1 MVASAVRMFTYI
13 LAFMLL
19 LACKKR
25 GQISSGPLFIFWL
38 LEAVCGAI
46 TFRSVVRSESI
57 ANISSAPL
65 PLVTY
70 SIQYPLIV
78 ALFFL
83 NFWAD
88 RPHQYKVLEEENGKP
103 SPESAASFPSRM
115 LFTWFDGMVWRGWRR
130 YLVNEDL
137 WTLNPSDRCRG
148 VIPVWDANWD
158 DQKKAKQPKRK
169 PLSIL
174 NTLVSS
180 FGGVFAASAILQLI
194 YTIISFVSPQLVNFL
209 IAFVES
215 DEPMWRGYLY
225 TITLIAV
232 TMLNTIINSQYFFFQ
247 YSIGLKIRTALT
259 SAIYRKSLRLS
270 GASRKEMTVG
280 ETTNLMAIDTQ
291 KFMDVVLFLNMIW
304 SSPLSIVLCM
314 YFLWNIL
321 GVASLAGLA
330 VMVLMI
336 PMNML
341 VASKMKKYQIAQMRF
356 KDKRV
361 KLMDE
366 VLNGIKVLKLYAWEP
381 SFSYQILRIREEEIG
396 SLKRAAYMNAF
407 STFLWTCAPFLV
419 ALCSFTVY
427 VLIDPNNVL
436 DAQTAFVSLT
446 YFNMLRLPL
455 NMLPNL
461 IVYMVQCSV
470 SLKRINGYM
479 NSEELSS
486 DTVGKDTNVPEPVK
500 AQNAS
505 FTWDSTRDT
514 LQDINMS
521 VQAGSLV
528 AVVGSVGSGK
538 SSLLSALLGEMTR
551 TSGSVNVHGTTA
563 YVPQQAWIQNSTLEG
578 NITFGKRYNRAL
590 YDRVVEACALRPDLD
605 MLPAG
610 DQTEIGERGINLSG
624 GQKQRLSVARAVY
637 SNRALYLLDD
647 PLSAVDAHV
656 GKHMFD
662 KVFGPQ
668 GLLRH
673 KTRVLVTHGVSYL
686 PQVDNIIVMKE
697 GRITESGSYRE
708 LLDRKGEFADFLIQY
723 LSEKKETKEMDP
735 ETETELDE
743 LQKDLEQHLGKAQL
757 QRKMSRAKTATAIS
771 DLDKDQLRRRHHG
784 GSLMRT
790 TSKSTIDDEE
800 EAAHNL
806 ANTDAM
812 GAAGI
817 PVGQTLIDA
826 EKAETGGVKAAVYIY
841 YAKSVGFVATI
852 VACLFY
858 IGFQV
863 VLVAT
868 KVAIFLTVCEHCC
881 QFLVLLNTQGFQ
893 VGSNIWLSAWSGDP
907 LASTDIGTRNKY
919 LAVYGVLGLLQSLSI
934 MGATL
939 LCQVLM
945 SKGRPSATYNLN

>member
-13 LAFMLL
+13 LAFILL
-19 LACKKR
+19 LVCKKR

-57 ANISSAPL
+57 ANLSSAPL

-70 SIQYPLIV
+70 SIQYPLVV

-88 RPHQYKVLEEENGKP
+88 QPHQYKVLEEENGKP

-158 DQKKAKQPKRK
+158 EQKKAKQPKRK

-686 PQVDNIIVMKE
+686 PQMDNIIVMKE

-868 KVAIFLTVCEHCC
+868 QVAIF
-881 QFLVLLNTQGFQ
+881 
-893 VGSNIWLSAWSGDP
+893 
-907 LASTDIGTRNKY
+907 
-919 LAVYGVLGLLQSLSI
+919 
-934 MGATL
+934 
-939 LCQVLM
+939 
-945 SKGRPSATYNLN
+945 

>member
-1 MVASAVRMFTYI
+1 MVASAVRVFTYT
-13 LAFMLL
+13 LAFALL

-148 VIPVWDANWD
+148 VIPEWDANWD
-158 DQKKAKQPKRK
+158 NQKKAKQPKRK

-863 VLVAT
+863 HSIGCN
-868 KVAIFLTVCEHCC
+868 KSCYFLAACEHRC
-881 QFLVLLNTQGFQ
+881 LSLARLNTQGFQ

-939 LCQVLM
+939 LCQV
-945 SKGRPSATYNLN
+945 

>member
-13 LAFMLL
+13 LAFILL
-19 LACKKR
+19 LVCKKR

-57 ANISSAPL
+57 ANLSSAPL

-70 SIQYPLIV
+70 SIQYPLVV

-88 RPHQYKVLEEENGKP
+88 QPHQYKVLEEENGKP

-158 DQKKAKQPKRK
+158 EQKKAKQPKRK

-686 PQVDNIIVMKE
+686 PQMDNIIVMKE

-841 YAKSVGFVATI
+841 YARSVGFVATI

-863 VLVAT
+863 HSIGCN
-868 KVAIFLTVCEHCC
+868 KSCYFLAA
-881 QFLVLLNTQGFQ
+881 F
-893 VGSNIWLSAWSGDP
+893 
-907 LASTDIGTRNKY
+907 
-919 LAVYGVLGLLQSLSI
+919 
-934 MGATL
+934 
-939 LCQVLM
+939 
-945 SKGRPSATYNLN
+945 

>member
-158 DQKKAKQPKRK
+158 DQRKAKQPKRK

-868 KVAIFLTVCEHCC
+868 KVAIF
-881 QFLVLLNTQGFQ
+881 
-893 VGSNIWLSAWSGDP
+893 
-907 LASTDIGTRNKY
+907 
-919 LAVYGVLGLLQSLSI
+919 
-934 MGATL
+934 
-939 LCQVLM
+939 
-945 SKGRPSATYNLN
+945 

>member
-939 LCQVLM
+939 LCQVLI
-945 SKGRPSATYNLN
+945 SKGVPSAAYNLN

>member
-1 MVASAVRMFTYI
+1 M
-13 LAFMLL
+13 
-19 LACKKR
+19 
-25 GQISSGPLFIFWL
+25 
-38 LEAVCGAI
+38 
-46 TFRSVVRSESI
+46 
-57 ANISSAPL
+57 
-65 PLVTY
+65 
-70 SIQYPLIV
+70 
-78 ALFFL
+78 
-83 NFWAD
+83 
-88 RPHQYKVLEEENGKP
+88 
-103 SPESAASFPSRM
+103 
-115 LFTWFDGMVWRGWRR
+115 
-130 YLVNEDL
+130 
-137 WTLNPSDRCRG
+137 
-148 VIPVWDANWD
+148 WDSNWD
-158 DQKKAKQPKRK
+158 NQKKAKQPKRK

-863 VLVAT
+863 VLVTT
-868 KVAIFLTVCEHCC
+868 KVAKF
-881 QFLVLLNTQGFQ
+881 
-893 VGSNIWLSAWSGDP
+893 
-907 LASTDIGTRNKY
+907 
-919 LAVYGVLGLLQSLSI
+919 
-934 MGATL
+934 
-939 LCQVLM
+939 
-945 SKGRPSATYNLN
+945 

>member
-1 MVASAVRMFTYI
+1 MVASAVRVFTYI
-13 LAFMLL
+13 LAFALL

-25 GQISSGPLFIFWL
+25 GQISSGPLFIFWF

-148 VIPVWDANWD
+148 VIPMWDANWD

-605 MLPAG
+605 MLAAG

-868 KVAIFLTVCEHCC
+868 KVAIF
-881 QFLVLLNTQGFQ
+881 
-893 VGSNIWLSAWSGDP
+893 
-907 LASTDIGTRNKY
+907 
-919 LAVYGVLGLLQSLSI
+919 
-934 MGATL
+934 
-939 LCQVLM
+939 
-945 SKGRPSATYNLN
+945 

>member
-1 MVASAVRMFTYI
+1 MVASAVRVFTYI
-13 LAFMLL
+13 LAFTLL

-88 RPHQYKVLEEENGKP
+88 RPHQYKVLEEENGKL

-771 DLDKDQLRRRHHG
+771 DLDKDQLRRRHQG

-868 KVAIFLTVCEHCC
+868 KVAIF
-881 QFLVLLNTQGFQ
+881 
-893 VGSNIWLSAWSGDP
+893 
-907 LASTDIGTRNKY
+907 
-919 LAVYGVLGLLQSLSI
+919 
-934 MGATL
+934 
-939 LCQVLM
+939 
-945 SKGRPSATYNLN
+945 

>member
-1 MVASAVRMFTYI
+1 MVASAVRVFTYI
-13 LAFMLL
+13 LAFTLL

-25 GQISSGPLFIFWL
+25 GQISSGPLFIFWF

-868 KVAIFLTVCEHCC
+868 KVAIF
-881 QFLVLLNTQGFQ
+881 
-893 VGSNIWLSAWSGDP
+893 
-907 LASTDIGTRNKY
+907 
-919 LAVYGVLGLLQSLSI
+919 
-934 MGATL
+934 
-939 LCQVLM
+939 
-945 SKGRPSATYNLN
+945 

>member
-148 VIPVWDANWD
+148 VIPLWDANWD
-158 DQKKAKQPKRK
+158 NQKKAKQPKRK

-868 KVAIFLTVCEHCC
+868 KVAIF
-881 QFLVLLNTQGFQ
+881 
-893 VGSNIWLSAWSGDP
+893 
-907 LASTDIGTRNKY
+907 
-919 LAVYGVLGLLQSLSI
+919 
-934 MGATL
+934 
-939 LCQVLM
+939 
-945 SKGRPSATYNLN
+945 

>member
-148 VIPVWDANWD
+148 VIPLWDANWD
-158 DQKKAKQPKRK
+158 NQKKAKQPKRK

-366 VLNGIKVLKLYAWEP
+366 VLNGMKVLKLYAWEP

-868 KVAIFLTVCEHCC
+868 KVAIF
-881 QFLVLLNTQGFQ
+881 
-893 VGSNIWLSAWSGDP
+893 
-907 LASTDIGTRNKY
+907 
-919 LAVYGVLGLLQSLSI
+919 
-934 MGATL
+934 
-939 LCQVLM
+939 
-945 SKGRPSATYNLN
+945 

>member
-1 MVASAVRMFTYI
+1 MVASAVRVFTYI
-13 LAFMLL
+13 LAFILL

-148 VIPVWDANWD
+148 VIPLWDANWD
-158 DQKKAKQPKRK
+158 NQKKAKQPKRK

-563 YVPQQAWIQNSTLEG
+563 YVPQQAWIQNSTLEE

-868 KVAIFLTVCEHCC
+868 KVAF
-881 QFLVLLNTQGFQ
+881 F
-893 VGSNIWLSAWSGDP
+893 
-907 LASTDIGTRNKY
+907 
-919 LAVYGVLGLLQSLSI
+919 
-934 MGATL
+934 
-939 LCQVLM
+939 
-945 SKGRPSATYNLN
+945 

>member
-148 VIPVWDANWD
+148 VIPLWDANWD

-215 DEPMWRGYLY
+215 EEPMWRGYLY

-505 FTWDSTRDT
+505 FTWDITRDT

-868 KVAIFLTVCEHCC
+868 KVAIF
-881 QFLVLLNTQGFQ
+881 
-893 VGSNIWLSAWSGDP
+893 
-907 LASTDIGTRNKY
+907 
-919 LAVYGVLGLLQSLSI
+919 
-934 MGATL
+934 
-939 LCQVLM
+939 
-945 SKGRPSATYNLN
+945 

>member
-13 LAFMLL
+13 LAFILL

-88 RPHQYKVLEEENGKP
+88 QPHQYKVLEEENGKP

-215 DEPMWRGYLY
+215 DEPMWKGYLY

-336 PMNML
+336 PMNMV

-686 PQVDNIIVMKE
+686 PQMDNIIVMKE

-743 LQKDLEQHLGKAQL
+743 LQKDLEQHFGKAQL

-868 KVAIFLTVCEHCC
+868 KVAIF
-881 QFLVLLNTQGFQ
+881 
-893 VGSNIWLSAWSGDP
+893 
-907 LASTDIGTRNKY
+907 
-919 LAVYGVLGLLQSLSI
+919 
-934 MGATL
+934 
-939 LCQVLM
+939 
-945 SKGRPSATYNLN
+945 